1 MCAHGKVLNIS
12 TNQRIKRSQAR
23 NRVEQCLSAWVED
36 GLSIRD
42 LTLAERVAARSE
54 QARLRALEAE
64 VLTGPEVGGCRF
76 VRPDTTAYRV
86 PWTAI
91 EAMYAPMMIRKCH
104 WPKNP
109 ASA

>member
-54 QARLRALEAE
+54 QARLREPLAVAELPGVKFEPSVSGLEAYRNGRRM
-64 VLTGPEVGGCRF
+64 VL
-76 VRPDTTAYRV
+76 DA
-86 PWTAI
+86 TAI
-91 EAMYAPMMIRKCH
+91 CAGYYHPS
-104 WPKNP
+104 P
-109 ASA
+109 A